1 MPVRPRPVSRRLVLG
16 GGIGVATLALS
27 GCDVLDDVL
36 GSDDDPGVSGAVTP
50 TAPPADAD
58 SALVEG
64 VLAEISTTGGLA
76 AATAAADPGH
86 RAAARLARIHRI
98 HATELGGT
106 VASAAPGAVAPA
118 DPQALLSAEGALQQ
132 QLVDAARKADSGGLA
147 QVLAS
152 MAAALGQALVGRN
165 TSAPASLP
173 AAAGD
178 TGPAVAA
185 LQTTLAAEH
194 AAVFVY
200 GALGGQTSRSGSPVL
215 YDAVTSAYT
224 THRSRRDELT
234 ARLTAAGAD
243 PVAAEPG
250 YGLPADLG
258 TPAAV
263 RARAQE
269 LEESAA
275 TTYAYLVA
283 NTNADARAW
292 AIDACI
298 DAAVRAV
305 AFGARPDP
313 LPGL

>member
-1 MPVRPRPVSRRLVLG
+1 MLG
-16 GGIGVATLALS
+16 AGIGVATLALS
-27 GCDVLDDVL
+27 GCDVVDGLL

-50 TAPPADAD
+50 TAPPADDD
-58 SALVEG
+58 SALVED
-64 VLAEISTTGGLA
+64 VLAEISTTGALA
-76 AATAAADPGH
+76 VATAAAPGH
-86 RAAARLARIHRI
+86 RAAARLARIHRV

-118 DPQALLSAEGALQQ
+118 DPQALLTAEATLQQ
-132 QLVDAARKADSGGLA
+132 HLVDAARKADSGGLA

-165 TSAPASLP
+165 TPTPAPLP

-178 TGPAVAA
+178 TAPAVAA

-200 GALGGQTSRSGSPVL
+200 GALGGQTSRSGSPAL
-215 YDAVTSAYT
+215 YDAVTSAYV

-234 ARLTAAGAD
+234 ARLHAARAE

-250 YGLPADLG
+250 YSLPTDLG

-263 RARAQE
+263 RARAE
-269 LEESAA
+269 ALEGSVAR
-275 TTYAYLVA
+275 TYAYLVA
-283 NTNADARAW
+283 NTSAEARAW